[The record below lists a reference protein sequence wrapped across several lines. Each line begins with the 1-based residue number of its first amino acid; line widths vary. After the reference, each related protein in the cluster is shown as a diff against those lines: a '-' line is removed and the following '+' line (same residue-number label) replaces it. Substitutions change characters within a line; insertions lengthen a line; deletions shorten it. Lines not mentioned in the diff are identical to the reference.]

1 MKKYLFLTL
10 FMLVA
15 LLVKA
20 QDENGEIVKV
30 GDQMPSFTIVN
41 DNGTKIAGREQKGK
55 ISYEYDQNQ
64 CRQNADGCAPR
75 CQRSGT

>member
-1 MKKYLFLTL
+1 MKKYLFLAL

-41 DNGTKIAGREQKGK
+41 DNGTKKGFLIWGDK
-55 ISYEYDQNQ
+55 KVNEMVLNLYAII
-64 CRQNADGCAPR
+64 GIIII
-75 CQRSGT
+75 